1 MEFSLC
7 PPAIVYLAFSAFIM
21 ILFAIQ
27 NVGNTHA
34 YCLGQY
40 ECDVGNN
47 SIVLFVQVLYVLLVT
62 LILNTICDVVSP
74 FVSWILVIVGFL
86 VFFISMG
93 YFIVHNSNSYINL
106 FVV

>member
-7 PPAIVYLAFSAFIM
+7 PPAIVYLAFSSLVI
-21 ILFAIQ
+21 ILFAVQ

-34 YCLGQY
+34 YCLGDQ
-40 ECDVGNN
+40 ECDVENN
-47 SIVLFVQVLYVLLVT
+47 SIVLLVQVLYILLFT
-62 LILNTICDVVSP
+62 LILNTVCNVVSP
-74 FVSWILVIVGFL
+74 FFSWILVISGIL

-93 YFIVHNSNSYINL
+93 YFIINNSKSYINF